1 MARRAGRKGDYLGT
15 DDYTGF
21 TTYMSELK
29 QDYWGSYAKH
39 PLNRNLQEIASP
51 LNDPEPVSI
60 FRGQNYETSRNCIG
74 ENAPRFVGN
83 TAVATATNNA
93 AFQGL
98 NLKPAIPTM
107 SVGCNFVVY

>member
-1 MARRAGRKGDYLGT
+1 MARRAGRKGDYLMV
-15 DDYTGF
+15 DDYFGMTCF
-21 TTYMSELK
+21 ASELRK
-29 QDYWGSYAKH
+29 DYWGSYAKH

-51 LNDPEPVSI
+51 LNDPEPVII
-60 FRGQNYETSRNCIG
+60 FRGPNYETSRNCIG

-83 TAVATATNNA
+83 TTVATSQNNA